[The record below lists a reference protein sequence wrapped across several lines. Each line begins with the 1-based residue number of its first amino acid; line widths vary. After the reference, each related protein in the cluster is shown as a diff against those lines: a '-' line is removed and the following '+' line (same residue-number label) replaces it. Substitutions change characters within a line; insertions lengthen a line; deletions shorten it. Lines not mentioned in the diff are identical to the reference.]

1 MNRIEAFKE
10 KFDICLE
17 EIKKQGLKIDGI
29 TSLRN
34 DIDSIDNTCK
44 GLSREKKEYIITV
57 YDHSGIY
64 LDKLQM
70 YYAMGTSE
78 HDVKKDVFSR
88 LCDSEIDAY
97 DISVILKEDIPS
109 LTDLEIVND

>member
-17 EIKKQGLKIDGI
+17 EIKKQGLKINGM
-29 TSLRN
+29 TSLRD

-44 GLSREKKEYIITV
+44 GLKKGNKEYIITIH
-57 YDHSGIY
+57 DHSGIY

-78 HDVKKDVFSR
+78 YNVKKDVFSR

-109 LTDLEIVND
+109 LTDLEIVD